1 MQRASAAMLPDGRR
15 MHLHHGPIDLI
26 VETFGGDRQA
36 AFRRAAARFETV
48 LDELVS
54 ELPELR
60 CPADADQSFQGAVA
74 ARMQQAIA
82 PFAREFVTP
91 MAAVAGA
98 VADEILGAMLDG
110 GEYSKAYVNNG
121 GDTAFHLAEGETIR
135 AAVANDHPAGIAIN
149 AWQPWRGVATSGW
162 RGRSHSLGIADSVS
176 VIASDAARADAA
188 ATMIAN
194 KVDLLGNPKIE
205 RKPACA
211 LSPDSDLGD
220 RLVTTDVDQLDETEA
235 MEALENGLRY
245 ADILV
250 SKGLI
255 GGAILM
261 LDGHARMTRSGQSL
275 FHIEGEMTHA

>member
-26 VETFGGDRQA
+26 VETFGGDQKA
-36 AFRRAAARFETV
+36 ACRRAAARFETV

-54 ELPELR
+54 ELTELR
-60 CPADADQSFQGAVA
+60 CQADAGRRFRGAVA
-74 ARMQQAIA
+74 ARMQKAIA
-82 PFAREFVTP
+82 PFAREFITP

-110 GEYSKAYVNNG
+110 GEFSKAYVNNG
-121 GDTAFHLAEGETIR
+121 GDTAFHLTGAETIR
-135 AAVANDHPAGIAIN
+135 AAVANDHTAGITIDAG
-149 AWQPWRGVATSGW
+149 QPWRGVATSGW

-176 VIASDAARADAA
+176 VVASDAARADAA

-194 KVDLLGNPKIE
+194 RVDLPANPKIE
-205 RKPACA
+205 RQPACA

-220 RLVTTDVDQLDETEA
+220 RLVTTGVASLDETEIT
-235 MEALENGLRY
+235 EALDNGLRY

-255 GGAILM
+255 GGAILI
-261 LDGHARMTRSGQSL
+261 LDGQTRMTQAGQSL
-275 FHIEGEMTHA
+275 FHTEGEMTHA